1 MNIASIRC
9 SYFSTV
15 NTLAKKWNNVMQD
28 KGKFNL
34 IDEDLHG
41 SGGSQFQWR
50 IVNSKKQPSFE

>member
-1 MNIASIRC
+1 
-9 SYFSTV
+9 
-15 NTLAKKWNNVMQD
+15 MQD

-50 IVNSKKQPSFE
+50 IVNSKKQPSFEQLKHADREFQE

>member
-1 MNIASIRC
+1 M
-9 SYFSTV
+9 
-15 NTLAKKWNNVMQD
+15 WNNVMQD